1 MRGND
6 KGDSPA
12 LVLFSH
18 TCTPQKQHPCRPA
31 FGKPTILPPSYMKH
45 KKP

>member
-1 MRGND
+1 MRGKA

-31 FGKPTILPPSYMKH
+31 FGKTDNFTPVIYET
-45 KKP
+45 